1 MSHPDPL
8 QDYDEE
14 EEARSWL
21 LIERQIDEDQREWEL
36 MEALWAVHHAGL
48 EEEATTL
55 AYGCGL
61 GAQFLKEIANAK
73 GR

>member
-1 MSHPDPL
+1 MSSPDPL
-8 QDYDEE
+8 RDYGDEQQQYD
-14 EEARSWL
+14 L
-21 LIERQIDEDQREWEL
+21 DKREWEL

-61 GAQFLKEIANAK
+61 GTQWQQEK
-73 GR
+73 GETHARSR

>member
-1 MSHPDPL
+1 MSSPDPL
-8 QDYDEE
+8 RDYGDEQQQYD
-14 EEARSWL
+14 L
-21 LIERQIDEDQREWEL
+21 DKREWEL
-36 MEALWAVHHAGL
+36 MEALWAVHNAGL